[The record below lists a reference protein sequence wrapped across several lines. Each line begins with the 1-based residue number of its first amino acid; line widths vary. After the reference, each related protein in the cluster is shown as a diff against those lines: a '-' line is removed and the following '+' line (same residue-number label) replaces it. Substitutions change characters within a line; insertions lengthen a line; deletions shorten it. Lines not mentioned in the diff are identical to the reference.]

1 MSACD
6 RILKNTSISLGLE
19 RWPHMCEARTK
30 PMQLARP
37 DKNVETSS
45 PGREEGVSVAIA
57 TETPSSLPGEDVS
70 TFLSGR
76 ASCIGLVL
84 ASHMWGQRSR
94 PREIEVFFKI
104 LSQADIA
111 C

>member
-57 TETPSSLPGEDVS
+57 TQTFYSTSAGTRQPHSSVFTFS
-70 TFLSGR
+70 TTG
-76 ASCIGLVL
+76 
-84 ASHMWGQRSR
+84 H
-94 PREIEVFFKI
+94 PRVIFIYINRQCPPVIEF
-104 LSQADIA
+104 
-111 C
+111 